1 MVVNPP
7 PVLDLAYAGM
17 VLLGAALLLAFQPAK
32 VYEPVQRRQYWRL
45 QLITLFGALIGAKF
59 AALVG
64 DTLWPMR
71 PFTGWTNMLLSGRS
85 IVGALL
91 FGFVTAEVAKP
102 LLGDRQPP
110 NDRFA
115 VLLPFSLA
123 TGRLGCWMAGCCL
136 GVEMHGPLGVVG
148 KDGVERF
155 PAALVEMGFHLLAG
169 VTLIWLLR
177 RGRWPGRLF
186 ALYLIAY
193 GIFRFATEF
202 LRVTPKAWE
211 GWSAYQWFALMLV
224 AAGLVSLY
232 LRRELP
238 TRALEAAA
246 P

>member
-1 MVVNPP
+1 VVVNPP

-32 VYEPVQRRQYWRL
+32 VYEPGQRRQYWRL
-45 QLITLFGALIGAKF
+45 QLITLFGALLGAKF

-64 DTLWPMR
+64 DTLWPVQAF
-71 PFTGWTNMLLSGRS
+71 PGWTNLLLSGRS

-102 LLGDRQPP
+102 LLGYTQPP

-148 KDGVERF
+148 RDGIERF
-155 PAALVEMGFHLLAG
+155 PAALVEMAFHLLAG
-169 VTLIWLLR
+169 ATLIWLLR
-177 RGRWPGRLF
+177 RGRRPGRLF

-193 GIFRFATEF
+193 GLFRFATEF

-232 LRRELP
+232 LRRDLP
-238 TRALEAAA
+238 TRTLEAVAR
-246 P
+246 